1 MKYSGQNK
9 GFTQKKQKHLTG
21 VQCFSIISYLFLRRE
36 LWFSPLFLLML
47 LCLLNVGSFRI
58 FEHKKNKMHMNTA
71 NSSKNGL
78 PKELNNIPLGQVFV
92 LTNPYLGI
100 TPGDI
105 LTMQFIFSM
114 SRQYGQYRVVNTIPV
129 EYSDLWNCCICKVQT
144 MQGVQLLV
152 ADNGSLVE
160 MLCEFWGLDYDT
172 VRKDIKLPTRYK
184 VMGIDGE
191 KGPRRFNLA
200 DSDHQESGTTTR
212 LEFLQTYS
220 REKTLGDIRASLLD
234 NINHNFGITLEEIVA
249 LYKSVNNDRK
259 EYRLEIHI
267 EPESKSKSNSKF
279 KKCDICLIDNAG
291 EVYKLDLEVYCKA
304 LYLTFLTFKKGLS
317 IKEISG
323 NDEFFKRLQKIYL
336 QLPYSSASKTPQKFD
351 TWEDNSQYT
360 LFLQKI
366 GKIRDAIMK
375 ATKDNK
381 VRELYAVEGDKGSQ
395 FGIAGATDENRA
407 LVIKKFGLK

>member
-1 MKYSGQNK
+1 
-9 GFTQKKQKHLTG
+9 
-21 VQCFSIISYLFLRRE
+21 
-36 LWFSPLFLLML
+36 
-47 LCLLNVGSFRI
+47 
-58 FEHKKNKMHMNTA
+58 MNTA

-129 EYSDLWNCCICKVQT
+129 EYSGLWNCCICKVQT

-200 DSDHQESGTTTR
+200 DSDYQESGTTTR
-212 LEFLQTYS
+212 LELLQTYS

-279 KKCDICLIDNAG
+279 EKCDICLIDNAG
-291 EVYKLDLEVYCKA
+291 EVYKLELEVYCKA
-304 LYLTFLTFKKGLS
+304 LYLTFLTFKEGLG
-317 IKEISG
+317 IKDISG

-351 TWEDNSQYT
+351 TWEDSSQYT
-360 LFLQKI
+360 LFIQKI

-381 VRELYAVEGDKGSQ
+381 VRELYAVEGDKGSS

>member
-1 MKYSGQNK
+1 
-9 GFTQKKQKHLTG
+9 
-21 VQCFSIISYLFLRRE
+21 
-36 LWFSPLFLLML
+36 
-47 LCLLNVGSFRI
+47 
-58 FEHKKNKMHMNTA
+58 MNTA
-71 NSSKNGL
+71 NSPKNGL

-114 SRQYGQYRVVNTIPV
+114 ARQYGQYHIVNTVPV
-129 EYSDLWNCCICKVQT
+129 EYSGLWNCCICKVQA

-200 DSDHQESGTTTR
+200 DSDHQESGTIR

-234 NINHNFGITLEEIVA
+234 NINRDLGITLEEIVA
-249 LYKSVNNDRK
+249 LYKSVNN
-259 EYRLEIHI
+259 
-267 EPESKSKSNSKF
+267 SN
-279 KKCDICLIDNAG
+279 
-291 EVYKLDLEVYCKA
+291 
-304 LYLTFLTFKKGLS
+304 
-317 IKEISG
+317 
-323 NDEFFKRLQKIYL
+323 Q
-336 QLPYSSASKTPQKFD
+336 
-351 TWEDNSQYT
+351 
-360 LFLQKI
+360 
-366 GKIRDAIMK
+366 
-375 ATKDNK
+375 
-381 VRELYAVEGDKGSQ
+381 
-395 FGIAGATDENRA
+395 
-407 LVIKKFGLK
+407 